1 MAYEAPTFV
10 NGSTPALNATNMN
23 ALAEAVESLGV
34 ENGGTGKQSITSGA
48 LVKGNGTGAIGEVIG
63 TGAVYATASGSP
75 TFGTLPVSCGG
86 TGVTSIAALKTAMG
100 LTSAGFIISAAAPSD
115 TTKLWINSTNSTMNY
130 YNGSAWVA
138 IRGVFA

>member
-23 ALAEAVESLGV
+23 ALAGAVENLGV

-48 LVKGNGTGAIGEVIG
+48 LIKGNGTSAVGEVLG
-63 TGAVYATASGSP
+63 TGAVYATTSGSP

-86 TGVTSIAALKTAMG
+86 TGKTSLDALKTEMG
-100 LTSAGFIISAAAPSD
+100 LGTAGFIVSQTQPAS
-115 TTKLWINSTNSTMNY
+115 TTVLWINPDDSVVRYY
-130 YNGSAWVA
+130 YNSQWIPV
-138 IRGVFA
+138 RGVFA